1 MKRIIITLVAA
12 CISLAAMAEQPF
24 KAYCEV
30 WGTTSTNTIG
40 FLYIDYGQED
50 RSGNWIVDSRGK
62 GVFFNSMI
70 QVINYM
76 SERGWEVEAI
86 YNTPSISTV
95 FDEKKLETKHSVI
108 MSKMVESKEEI
119 TEDIFTRNMY
129 KNR

>member
-1 MKRIIITLVAA
+1 MKRIILTLVAA

-30 WGTTSTNTIG
+30 WGITSTNTIG
-40 FLYIDYGQED
+40 YLYIDYGQED

-62 GVFFNSMI
+62 GIFFNSMI

>member
-1 MKRIIITLVAA
+1 MKRFILTLVAA
-12 CISLAAMAEQPF
+12 CISLVAMAEQPF

-30 WGTTSTNTIG
+30 WGTTTTNTIG
-40 FLYIDYGQED
+40 YLYIDYGQED
-50 RSGNWIVDSRGK
+50 RSGNWIVDNRGK
-62 GVFFNSMI
+62 GIFFNSMI

-119 TEDIFTRNMY
+119 TEGIYTKNMY

>member
-1 MKRIIITLVAA
+1 MKRIILTLVAA

-30 WGTTSTNTIG
+30 WGITSTNTIG
-40 FLYIDYGQED
+40 YLYIDYGQED

-62 GVFFNSMI
+62 GIFFNSMI

-108 MSKMVESKEEI
+108 MSKMVESREEI

>member
-1 MKRIIITLVAA
+1 MKRIIITLVAV

-62 GVFFNSMI
+62 GIFFNSMI

>member
-1 MKRIIITLVAA
+1 MKRIIITLVAV

-30 WGTTSTNTIG
+30 WGTTTTNTIG

>member
-1 MKRIIITLVAA
+1 MKRIILTFVAA

-30 WGTTSTNTIG
+30 WGITSTNTIG
-40 FLYIDYGQED
+40 YLYIDYGQED

-62 GVFFNSMI
+62 GIFFNSMI

-108 MSKMVESKEEI
+108 MSKMVESREEI

>member
-1 MKRIIITLVAA
+1 MKRIILTLVAV

-30 WGTTSTNTIG
+30 WGTTTTNTIG

-95 FDEKKLETKHSVI
+95 FDEKKFETKHSVI

-119 TEDIFTRNMY
+119 TEGIYTKNMH

>member
-1 MKRIIITLVAA
+1 MKRIILTLVAA

-62 GVFFNSMI
+62 GIFFNSMI

-119 TEDIFTRNMY
+119 TEDIFTKNMY

>member
-1 MKRIIITLVAA
+1 MKRIILTLVAA

-30 WGTTSTNTIG
+30 WGTTTTNTIG

-62 GVFFNSMI
+62 GIFFNSMI

>member
-1 MKRIIITLVAA
+1 
-12 CISLAAMAEQPF
+12 
-24 KAYCEV
+24 
-30 WGTTSTNTIG
+30 
-40 FLYIDYGQED
+40 
-50 RSGNWIVDSRGK
+50 
-62 GVFFNSMI
+62 MI

>member
-24 KAYCEV
+24 KVYCEV
-30 WGTTSTNTIG
+30 WGTTTTNTIG
-40 FLYIDYGQED
+40 YLYIDYGQED
-50 RSGNWIVDSRGK
+50 KSGNWIVDSRGK

-70 QVINYM
+70 EVINYM

>member
-1 MKRIIITLVAA
+1 MKRIILTLVAA

-30 WGTTSTNTIG
+30 WGITSTNTIG
-40 FLYIDYGQED
+40 YLYIDYGQED

-62 GVFFNSMI
+62 GIFFNSMI
-70 QVINYM
+70 QVVNYM

>member
-1 MKRIIITLVAA
+1 MKRIILTLVAA

-30 WGTTSTNTIG
+30 WGITSTNTIG
-40 FLYIDYGQED
+40 YLYIDYGQED

-62 GVFFNSMI
+62 GIFFTSMI
-70 QVINYM
+70 QVINFM

>member
-1 MKRIIITLVAA
+1 MKRIILTLVAA

-30 WGTTSTNTIG
+30 WGITSTNTIG
-40 FLYIDYGQED
+40 YLYIDYGQED

-62 GVFFNSMI
+62 GIFFNSMI

-108 MSKMVESKEEI
+108 MSKMVESREDI

>member
-1 MKRIIITLVAA
+1 MKRIILTLVAA

-30 WGTTSTNTIG
+30 WGTTTTNTIG

-62 GVFFNSMI
+62 GIFFNSMI

-119 TEDIFTRNMY
+119 TEGIYTKNMH

>member
-1 MKRIIITLVAA
+1 MKRIILTLVAT

-30 WGTTSTNTIG
+30 WGITSTNTIG
-40 FLYIDYGQED
+40 YLYIDYGQED

-62 GVFFNSMI
+62 GIFFNSMI

>member
-1 MKRIIITLVAA
+1 MAL
-12 CISLAAMAEQPF
+12 SLAAMAEQPF

-30 WGTTSTNTIG
+30 WGITSTNTIG
-40 FLYIDYGQED
+40 YLYIDYGQED
-50 RSGNWIVDSRGK
+50 RSGNWIVDNRGK
-62 GVFFNSMI
+62 GIFFNSMI

>member
-1 MKRIIITLVAA
+1 MKRIILTLVAA

-30 WGTTSTNTIG
+30 WGITSTNTIG
-40 FLYIDYGQED
+40 YLYIDYGQED

-62 GVFFNSMI
+62 GIFFKSMI

-86 YNTPSISTV
+86 YNTPSISAV

>member
-12 CISLAAMAEQPF
+12 CIFLSAMAEQPF

-62 GVFFNSMI
+62 GIFFNSMI